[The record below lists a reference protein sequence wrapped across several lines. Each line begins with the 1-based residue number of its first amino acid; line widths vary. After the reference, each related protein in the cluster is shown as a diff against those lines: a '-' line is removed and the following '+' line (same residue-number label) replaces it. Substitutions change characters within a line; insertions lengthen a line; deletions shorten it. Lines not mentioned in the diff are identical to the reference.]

1 MLASLSGKY
10 FSKILLIIPL
20 LSLLQ
25 SSPVLLHLDVVSNTG
40 PAYTINRTTFETNN
54 QGVTRFSQAAGI
66 QCTCNYCFY
75 SLFSSQIYSF
85 NSWKSY
91 DLDHVLLETDKLS
104 KLLDKSSLL
113 AGKQLRYTINLLKVE
128 IHVKFSQL
136 ETDQTSTIINDQ

>member
-40 PAYTINRTTFETNN
+40 PTCTINRTTFETNN
-54 QGVTRFSQAAGI
+54 QGVRRFSQAAGI
-66 QCTCNYCFY
+66 QRTCNYSFY

-91 DLDHVLLETDKLS
+91 DLGHVLLGTDKLS
-104 KLLDKSSLL
+104 KSLDKSSLL

-128 IHVKFSQL
+128 IHVKFS
-136 ETDQTSTIINDQ
+136 

>member
-40 PAYTINRTTFETNN
+40 PTYTINRTTFETNN
-54 QGVTRFSQAAGI
+54 QGVRRFSQAADI
-66 QCTCNYCFY
+66 QCTCNYSFY

-91 DLDHVLLETDKLS
+91 DLAHVLLETDKLS

-128 IHVKFSQL
+128 MHVKFS
-136 ETDQTSTIINDQ
+136 